1 METSQA
7 SAGERFLQHAR
18 KLLGADADLIGGF
31 GEHAQGG
38 DFAAR
43 VLGVQVEAQCG
54 LERGERHL
62 VEAQRTGEGIFLQA
76 RDQRLRTDDDARLG
90 AAEQLIA

>member
-7 SAGERFLQHAR
+7 SAGSAFFS

-38 DFAAR
+38 NLAACI
-43 VLGVQVEAQCG
+43 LGVQVEPQRG
-54 LERGERHL
+54 LERRERHL
-62 VEAQRTGEGIFLQA
+62 VETQRAGEWIFLQA
-76 RDQRLRTDDDARLG
+76 RDQRLRTDDDACLG

>member
-7 SAGERFLQHAR
+7 STGSAFFSM
-18 KLLGADADLIGGF
+18 LLGADADLIGGF

-38 DFAAR
+38 NLAAS
-43 VLGVQVEAQCG
+43 VLGVQIEAQRG

-62 VEAQRTGEGIFLQA
+62 VEAQRAGEWIFLQA
-76 RDQRLRTDDDARLG
+76 RD
-90 AAEQLIA
+90 